1 MDTWVNVSPIAR
13 RNLLNRP
20 IWKPRENIRSQYLRL
35 PYGDQGL
42 FVRAQAFREIG
53 GFAEIPLMEDFDL
66 VRRLRRHGRI
76 EIAPAPALTSAR
88 RWLRLG
94 PWRTTLINQ
103 GAVAAYRLGVSPER
117 IAKCYYRD

>member
-1 MDTWVNVSPIAR
+1 M
-13 RNLLNRP
+13 
-20 IWKPRENIRSQYLRL
+20 
-35 PYGDQGL
+35 
-42 FVRAQAFREIG
+42 RAETFREIG

-66 VRRLRRHGRI
+66 VRRLRRRGRI

-88 RWLRLG
+88 RWLWLG

-103 GAVAAYRLGVSPER
+103 LAIAAYRLGVSPGR